1 MSVKLKQ
8 VFSGKRLDE
17 VHALYE
23 TAFPAS
29 EKKPFSMIV
38 SGQGTGLVEILS
50 LEENNR
56 FLGLAIMAKA
66 GDRVLLDYFAIAD
79 EVRGHGAGSAALQA
93 LRERYQ
99 GMRIIIEIESTKCVD
114 EEELTLRTRRKK
126 FYLRNGFT
134 MLPYYI
140 DLWGTEMEM
149 LSNGQPCPYEE
160 YLDIYTTAFGTKVS
174 DKIHFLG
181 DAPRQMRSDGSLG
194 AISEEIRIKFTKS
207 TQGYDI
213 VSDK

>member
-99 GMRIIIEIESTKCVD
+99 GMRIIIEIESTKCED
-114 EEELTLRTRRKK
+114 EEELALRKSSICGMGLRCCRTTSISGGRRWRC
-126 FYLRNGFT
+126 FQMVSHARMRNISISIQRH
-134 MLPYYI
+134 LEQKYPI
-140 DLWGTEMEM
+140 
-149 LSNGQPCPYEE
+149 
-160 YLDIYTTAFGTKVS
+160 
-174 DKIHFLG
+174 
-181 DAPRQMRSDGSLG
+181 RS
-194 AISEEIRIKFTKS
+194 IF
-207 TQGYDI
+207 
-213 VSDK
+213 

>member
-56 FLGLAIMAKA
+56 FLGLAIMA
-66 GDRVLLDYFAIAD
+66 RPRNLLF
-79 EVRGHGAGSAALQA
+79 
-93 LRERYQ
+93 
-99 GMRIIIEIESTKCVD
+99 
-114 EEELTLRTRRKK
+114 
-126 FYLRNGFT
+126 
-134 MLPYYI
+134 
-140 DLWGTEMEM
+140 
-149 LSNGQPCPYEE
+149 LS
-160 YLDIYTTAFGTKVS
+160 L
-174 DKIHFLG
+174 IHIWW
-181 DAPRQMRSDGSLG
+181 RS
-194 AISEEIRIKFTKS
+194 
-207 TQGYDI
+207 
-213 VSDK
+213 

>member
-99 GMRIIIEIESTKCVD
+99 GMRIIIEIESTKCED
-114 EEELTLRTRRKK
+114 EEELALRTRRKK
-126 FYLRNGFT
+126 FYLRNGRRSFQ
-134 MLPYYI
+134 M
-140 DLWGTEMEM
+140 
-149 LSNGQPCPYEE
+149 
-160 YLDIYTTAFGTKVS
+160 VS
-174 DKIHFLG
+174 H
-181 DAPRQMRSDGSLG
+181 ARMRN
-194 AISEEIRIKFTKS
+194 ISISIQRHLEQKYPIRSIF
-207 TQGYDI
+207 
-213 VSDK
+213 

>member
-1 MSVKLKQ
+1 MSVELKQ

-17 VHALYE
+17 IHALYE
-23 TAFPAS
+23 TAFPAG

-50 LEENNR
+50 MEENNR

-114 EEELTLRTRRKK
+114 EEELALRTRRKK

-181 DAPRQMRSDGSLG
+181 DVPAAD
-194 AISEEIRIKFTKS
+194 EI
-207 TQGYDI
+207 
-213 VSDK
+213 

>member
-1 MSVKLKQ
+1 MSIELKQ
-8 VFSGKRLDE
+8 IFSGKRLDE
-17 VHALYE
+17 IHALYE
-23 TAFPAS
+23 TAFPAG

-38 SGQGTGLVEILS
+38 SGQDTGLVEILAV
-50 LEENNR
+50 EKDDC

-79 EVRGHGAGSAALQA
+79 EVRGHGVGSAALQA
-93 LRERYQ
+93 LREKYQ
-99 GMRIIIEIESTKCVD
+99 GMRIIIEIESTKCID
-114 EEELTLRTRRKK
+114 EEELVLRTRRKK

-149 LSNGQPCPYEE
+149 LSNGVPCPYEE

-181 DAPRQMRSDGSLG
+181 EVPA
-194 AISEEIRIKFTKS
+194 AHEI
-207 TQGYDI
+207 
-213 VSDK
+213 

>member
-66 GDRVLLDYFAIAD
+66 GDRVLLDYLPSRMKCGGM
-79 EVRGHGAGSAALQA
+79 EPA
-93 LRERYQ
+93 LRHF
-99 GMRIIIEIESTKCVD
+99 
-114 EEELTLRTRRKK
+114 RRSV
-126 FYLRNGFT
+126 R
-134 MLPYYI
+134 
-140 DLWGTEMEM
+140 
-149 LSNGQPCPYEE
+149 
-160 YLDIYTTAFGTKVS
+160 DIKA
-174 DKIHFLG
+174 
-181 DAPRQMRSDGSLG
+181 
-194 AISEEIRIKFTKS
+194 
-207 TQGYDI
+207 
-213 VSDK
+213 

>member
-93 LRERYQ
+93 LS
-99 GMRIIIEIESTKCVD
+99 EIESTKCED
-114 EEELTLRTRRKK
+114 EEELALRTRRKK

-181 DAPRQMRSDGSLG
+181 DAPAAD
-194 AISEEIRIKFTKS
+194 EI
-207 TQGYDI
+207 
-213 VSDK
+213 

>member
-99 GMRIIIEIESTKCVD
+99 GMRIIIEIESC
-114 EEELTLRTRRKK
+114 LL
-126 FYLRNGFT
+126 
-134 MLPYYI
+134 
-140 DLWGTEMEM
+140 
-149 LSNGQPCPYEE
+149 
-160 YLDIYTTAFGTKVS
+160 YTS
-174 DKIHFLG
+174 PS
-181 DAPRQMRSDGSLG
+181 PRD
-194 AISEEIRIKFTKS
+194 
-207 TQGYDI
+207 
-213 VSDK
+213 

>member
-99 GMRIIIEIESTKCVD
+99 GMKEFPKPEIGAGQRKSCLLPGNDEKSGKCGV
-114 EEELTLRTRRKK
+114 LRGCSPSSRSGIR
-126 FYLRNGFT
+126 G
-134 MLPYYI
+134 
-140 DLWGTEMEM
+140 
-149 LSNGQPCPYEE
+149 
-160 YLDIYTTAFGTKVS
+160 VS
-174 DKIHFLG
+174 G
-181 DAPRQMRSDGSLG
+181 P
-194 AISEEIRIKFTKS
+194 
-207 TQGYDI
+207 
-213 VSDK
+213 

>member
-1 MSVKLKQ
+1 MSVELKQ
-8 VFSGKRLDE
+8 VFSEKRLDE
-17 VHALYE
+17 IHSLYE
-23 TAFPAS
+23 TAFPAG

-38 SGQGTGLVEILS
+38 SGLETGLVEILAV
-50 LEENNR
+50 EENDK

-79 EVRGHGAGSAALQA
+79 EARGTGVGSAALQA
-93 LRERYQ
+93 LRKRYQ

-114 EEELTLRTRRKK
+114 EEELVLRTRRKK

-181 DAPRQMRSDGSLG
+181 DAPAAD
-194 AISEEIRIKFTKS
+194 EI
-207 TQGYDI
+207 
-213 VSDK
+213 

>member
-99 GMRIIIEIESTKCVD
+99 GMRIIIEIESTKCED
-114 EEELTLRTRRKK
+114 EEELALRTRRKK
-126 FYLRNGFT
+126 FY
-134 MLPYYI
+134 
-140 DLWGTEMEM
+140 LWGTEMEM

-181 DAPRQMRSDGSLG
+181 DAPAAD
-194 AISEEIRIKFTKS
+194 EI
-207 TQGYDI
+207 
-213 VSDK
+213 

>member
-17 VHALYE
+17 IHALYE

-66 GDRVLLDYFAIAD
+66 GDRVLLDYFAI
-79 EVRGHGAGSAALQA
+79 
-93 LRERYQ
+93 
-99 GMRIIIEIESTKCVD
+99 ESTKCVD
-114 EEELTLRTRRKK
+114 EEELVLRTRRKK

-181 DAPRQMRSDGSLG
+181 DAPAAD
-194 AISEEIRIKFTKS
+194 EI
-207 TQGYDI
+207 
-213 VSDK
+213 

>member
-1 MSVKLKQ
+1 
-8 VFSGKRLDE
+8 
-17 VHALYE
+17 
-23 TAFPAS
+23 
-29 EKKPFSMIV
+29 MIV

-181 DAPRQMRSDGSLG
+181 GRTGRQMRSDGGLG

>member
-99 GMRIIIEIESTKCVD
+99 GMRIIIEIESTKRNWLSAHAGKSSICGMG
-114 EEELTLRTRRKK
+114 LRCCRTTSISGGRRWRC
-126 FYLRNGFT
+126 FQMVSHARMRNISISIQRH
-134 MLPYYI
+134 LEQKYPI
-140 DLWGTEMEM
+140 
-149 LSNGQPCPYEE
+149 
-160 YLDIYTTAFGTKVS
+160 
-174 DKIHFLG
+174 
-181 DAPRQMRSDGSLG
+181 RS
-194 AISEEIRIKFTKS
+194 IF
-207 TQGYDI
+207 
-213 VSDK
+213 

>member
-79 EVRGHGAGSAALQA
+79 EVRGHGAGSAALQVRHEVESGILSILPVKDFHMELYRQVLYHKDKWHTGEMDA
-93 LRERYQ
+93 F
-99 GMRIIIEIESTKCVD
+99 IELAKETF
-114 EEELTLRTRRKK
+114 RTS
-126 FYLRNGFT
+126 
-134 MLPYYI
+134 P
-140 DLWGTEMEM
+140 
-149 LSNGQPCPYEE
+149 
-160 YLDIYTTAFGTKVS
+160 VS
-174 DKIHFLG
+174 DEH
-181 DAPRQMRSDGSLG
+181 PQ
-194 AISEEIRIKFTKS
+194 E
-207 TQGYDI
+207 
-213 VSDK
+213 

>member
-1 MSVKLKQ
+1 MRDQ
-8 VFSGKRLDE
+8 
-17 VHALYE
+17 
-23 TAFPAS
+23 
-29 EKKPFSMIV
+29 
-38 SGQGTGLVEILS
+38 TGREIDYMRISITDRCNLRCKYCMPDGIQCMPRWEILS

-99 GMRIIIEIESTKCVD
+99 GMRIIIEIESTKCED
-114 EEELTLRTRRKK
+114 EEELALRTRRKK

-181 DAPRQMRSDGSLG
+181 DAPAAD
-194 AISEEIRIKFTKS
+194 EI
-207 TQGYDI
+207 
-213 VSDK
+213 

>member
-99 GMRIIIEIESTKCVD
+99 GMRIIIEIESTKCED
-114 EEELTLRTRRKK
+114 EEELALRTRRKK

-140 DLWGTEMEM
+140 DLCGTEMEM

-181 DAPRQMRSDGSLG
+181 DAPAAD
-194 AISEEIRIKFTKS
+194 EI
-207 TQGYDI
+207 
-213 VSDK
+213 

>member
-1 MSVKLKQ
+1 MSIELKQ
-8 VFSGKRLDE
+8 VFSGERLDE
-17 VHALYE
+17 IHALYE
-23 TAFPAS
+23 TAFPAG

-38 SGQGTGLVEILS
+38 SGQETGLVEILAV
-50 LEENNR
+50 EKDDR

-79 EVRGHGAGSAALQA
+79 EARGHGIGSAALQA
-93 LRERYQ
+93 LREKYQ

-114 EEELTLRTRRKK
+114 EEELLLRTRRKK

-149 LSNGQPCPYEE
+149 LSNGMPCPYEE

-181 DAPRQMRSDGSLG
+181 DAPAAD
-194 AISEEIRIKFTKS
+194 EI
-207 TQGYDI
+207 
-213 VSDK
+213 

>member
-99 GMRIIIEIESTKCVD
+99 GMRIIIEIESTKCED
-114 EEELTLRTRRKK
+114 EEELALRTRREKSSICGMG
-126 FYLRNGFT
+126 LR
-134 MLPYYI
+134 
-140 DLWGTEMEM
+140 
-149 LSNGQPCPYEE
+149 CCR
-160 YLDIYTTAFGTKVS
+160 TTSISG
-174 DKIHFLG
+174 DGDG
-181 DAPRQMRSDGSLG
+181 DAFKWSAMP
-194 AISEEIRIKFTKS
+194 
-207 TQGYDI
+207 
-213 VSDK
+213 V

>member
-79 EVRGHGAGSAALQA
+79 EVRGPA
-93 LRERYQ
+93 LRHF
-99 GMRIIIEIESTKCVD
+99 
-114 EEELTLRTRRKK
+114 RRSV
-126 FYLRNGFT
+126 R
-134 MLPYYI
+134 
-140 DLWGTEMEM
+140 
-149 LSNGQPCPYEE
+149 
-160 YLDIYTTAFGTKVS
+160 DIKA
-174 DKIHFLG
+174 
-181 DAPRQMRSDGSLG
+181 
-194 AISEEIRIKFTKS
+194 
-207 TQGYDI
+207 
-213 VSDK
+213 

>member
-38 SGQGTGLVEILS
+38 SGRGLGWWRSFPWKRIIG
-50 LEENNR
+50 
-56 FLGLAIMAKA
+56 FLVLPSWPKA

-99 GMRIIIEIESTKCVD
+99 GMRIIIEIESTKCED
-114 EEELTLRTRRKK
+114 EEELASPHTPEKVLSAEWVYDAAVLHRS
-126 FYLRNGFT
+126 L
-134 MLPYYI
+134 
-140 DLWGTEMEM
+140 GTEMEM

-181 DAPRQMRSDGSLG
+181 DAPAAD
-194 AISEEIRIKFTKS
+194 EI
-207 TQGYDI
+207 
-213 VSDK
+213 

>member
-99 GMRIIIEIESTKCVD
+99 GMRIIIEIESTKAHL
-114 EEELTLRTRRKK
+114 EARSQ
-126 FYLRNGFT
+126 
-134 MLPYYI
+134 
-140 DLWGTEMEM
+140 DLQG
-149 LSNGQPCPYEE
+149 LK
-160 YLDIYTTAFGTKVS
+160 TK
-174 DKIHFLG
+174 I
-181 DAPRQMRSDGSLG
+181 GSL
-194 AISEEIRIKFTKS
+194 ETEQKEKEKEQKTVEPKR
-207 TQGYDI
+207 
-213 VSDK
+213 

>member
-99 GMRIIIEIESTKCVD
+99 GMRIIIEIESTKCED
-114 EEELTLRTRRKK
+114 EEELVLRTRRKK

-174 DKIHFLG
+174 DNIHFLG
-181 DAPRQMRSDGSLG
+181 DAPAAD
-194 AISEEIRIKFTKS
+194 EI
-207 TQGYDI
+207 
-213 VSDK
+213 